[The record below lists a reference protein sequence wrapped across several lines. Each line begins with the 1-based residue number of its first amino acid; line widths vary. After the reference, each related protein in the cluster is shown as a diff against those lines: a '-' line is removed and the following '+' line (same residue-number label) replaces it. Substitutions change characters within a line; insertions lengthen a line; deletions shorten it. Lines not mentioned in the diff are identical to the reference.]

1 MPLEMLSALVGAF
14 LPALVAVVNQAH
26 WPSWAKGVVVVA
38 SSIVAG
44 LVTAWLSGQLT
55 GLRWTESALIIAG
68 AAVVAYRHFWQP
80 TGIGPAI
87 ERATTP
93 GAGVR

>member
-14 LPALVAVVNQAH
+14 LPMLVAVVNQAH
-26 WPSWAKGVVVVA
+26 WPSWVKGVVVVLT
-38 SSIVAG
+38 SIVAG
-44 LVTAWLSGQLT
+44 GVTSLVSGQVT

-80 TGIGPAI
+80 TGIAPAI
-87 ERATTP
+87 EQATTP
-93 GAGVR
+93 GVAVR

>member
-1 MPLEMLSALVGAF
+1 VSLEMLSALVGSL
-14 LPALVAVVNQAH
+14 LPMLVAVVNRSH
-26 WPSWAKGVVVVA
+26 WAPSVKGLVVVA

-44 LVTAWLSGQLT
+44 LVTAWLNGQLT

-68 AAVVAYRHFWQP
+68 AAVVAYKHFWQP
-80 TGIGPAI
+80 TGIAPAI

-93 GAGVR
+93 GG

>member
-1 MPLEMLSALVGAF
+1 MSLEMLSALVGVF
-14 LPALVAVVNQAH
+14 LPALVAVVNRSH

-38 SSIVAG
+38 SSIAAG
-44 LVTAWLSGQLT
+44 AVTAWLSGQLT

-80 TGIGPAI
+80 TGIAPAI
-87 ERATTP
+87 EQATTP
-93 GAGVR
+93 TPK

>member
-1 MPLEMLSALVGAF
+1 MSLEMLSALVGSL
-14 LPALVAVVNQAH
+14 LPMLVAVVNRSH
-26 WPSWAKGVVVVA
+26 WAPAVKGLVVVV

-44 LVTAWLSGQLT
+44 AVTAWLNGQLN

-68 AAVVAYRHFWQP
+68 AAVVAYKHFWQP
-80 TGIGPAI
+80 TGIAPAI

-93 GAGVR
+93 K